1 MAEAGAHVLVVD
13 DHRDIRDALSRYLQS
28 NGLRV
33 STAESAAVARRLLKE
48 HDIEIIVLDIMM
60 PGEDGLSLC
69 RSVRAGKG
77 LPVILLSARVE
88 ELDRIVGLEVGA
100 DDYVTKPFSPRELLA
115 RIHAVLRRTNEL
127 PPSQR
132 PRTGTRVRFAD
143 WVLNGPERTL
153 VGKDG
158 VAISLSSAE
167 HALLAIFLDHPHI
180 VLTRDQLLERVK
192 GRDADAVFDRSI
204 DTQISRLRRKLEEDP
219 RNPKL
224 IKTAWGSGYLFTA
237 EVEEL

>member
-1 MAEAGAHVLVVD
+1 MAESGAHVLIVD

-33 STAESAAVARRLLKE
+33 STAESAAAARRVLKE
-48 HDIEIIVLDIMM
+48 RDIELIVLDIMM

-69 RSVRAGKG
+69 RSVREGKG
-77 LPVILLSARVE
+77 VPVILLSARVE

-115 RIHAVLRRTNEL
+115 RIQSVLRRTNEL

-132 PRTGTRVRFAD
+132 PRIGIRVRFGD

-153 VGKDG
+153 TGKDG

-167 HALLAIFLDHPHI
+167 YALLTIFLDHPHV

-192 GRDADAVFDRSI
+192 GREADAVFDRSI

-219 RNPKL
+219 RNPRL

-237 EVEEL
+237 EVVEL